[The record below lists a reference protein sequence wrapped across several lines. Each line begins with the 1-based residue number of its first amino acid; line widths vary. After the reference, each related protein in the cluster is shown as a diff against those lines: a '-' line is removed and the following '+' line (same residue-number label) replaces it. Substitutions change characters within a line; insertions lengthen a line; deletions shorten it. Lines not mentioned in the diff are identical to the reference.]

1 MLQAVSAPHQHSIPL
16 PARDVKPRS
25 RGLTMVI
32 DSGLATSHFRDIMAS
47 FGDLIDLVKF
57 GWGTCLV
64 TPDIGE
70 KAAAAVDNGVDF
82 YFGGTLFEKFLQRG
96 RLDEWYKLCFDS
108 GASTVEISNGSVDLT
123 NAEKARH
130 VSRFA
135 EDFRVLSEVGF
146 KDPARSQELSPQEW
160 IDSIRRDLDAG
171 ASHVITE
178 ARESGSSG
186 ICSAGGDLRCE
197 LIDEIA
203 GADVDLNALVFEAPT
218 KQLQTH
224 LLGQLGPQT
233 NLGNIR
239 PDDVIGVETLRLGL
253 RADTFDVF

>member
-1 MLQAVSAPHQHSIPL
+1 
-16 PARDVKPRS
+16 
-25 RGLTMVI
+25 MVI

-47 FGDLIDLVKF
+47 FGELIDVVKF

-64 TPDIGE
+64 TPDIEE
-70 KAAAAVDNGVDF
+70 KSAAAADNGVDF
-82 YFGGTLFEKFLQRG
+82 YFGGTLFEKFLQRD
-96 RLDEWYKLCFDS
+96 RVDEWYKLCFDS
-108 GASTVEISNGSVDLT
+108 GASTVEISNGSVELT
-123 NAEKARH
+123 NAEKARY
-130 VSRFA
+130 VRRFSD
-135 EDFRVLSEVGF
+135 EFRVLSEVGF
-146 KDPARSQELSPQEW
+146 KDSARSQQLSAQEW
-160 IDSIRRDLDAG
+160 IDSIRSDLDAG
-171 ASHVITE
+171 ATRVITE

-186 ICSAGGDLRCE
+186 ICSADGDLRHE

-203 GADVDLNALVFEAPT
+203 EADIELNSLVFEAPT

-253 RADTFDVF
+253 RADTFNDF